1 MPPSKPEAKFI
12 DPMLL
17 LRTEKLPE
25 GDPGHEQTRNR
36 PKSDAA
42 SGLDSSRKLLRNNK
56 CWNGGERWRGNERDG
71 DRSPVLGRGGRLL
84 LRAVQQ
90 L

>member
-1 MPPSKPEAKFI
+1 MPPPKVQAKFI

-25 GDPGHEQTRNR
+25 GDAWLYEP
-36 PKSDAA
+36 
-42 SGLDSSRKLLRNNK
+42 
-56 CWNGGERWRGNERDG
+56 
-71 DRSPVLGRGGRLL
+71 SPIYRFWALALAMRGRLGS
-84 LRAVQQ
+84 ASWQ